1 MTAPSA
7 EAIDVTLGPEQDTA
21 SLRKDLRD
29 VVAVLSLPL
38 MWRGRT
44 PHQIAENLAEVLM
57 SLLRLDF
64 LHLRI
69 DAGASGQSIE
79 QTRQQGEGPG
89 DLAGALEGVEAAGTV
104 ELEGGDAQP
113 LRLARV
119 EPGVQPEHWHVVAGA
134 RRPGFPTD
142 RERFLMRVT
151 VEQAAVSIETARLF
165 HEAQEA
171 SRAKSQFIATM
182 SHELRT
188 PLNAILGYVDL
199 LLLGVPEPVGEP
211 SRVHVDRIRTSA
223 RHLLELI
230 DSILSFARMEAGHEE
245 VHLETVDLAGLARE
259 SVELLEPIARRNA
272 LVLSCDVPD
281 APVHVRTD
289 LSKVRQILFNLI
301 SNAIKFTDR
310 GRVDVRI
317 ETGDGHALV
326 TVQDTGIGIPPE
338 DLTRI
343 FEPFRQV
350 EGTLTR
356 RTGGTGLGLSVAR
369 SLCDLLG
376 ATLDVESEQGKGSTF
391 TLRLPSSTD

>member
-1 MTAPSA
+1 M
-7 EAIDVTLGPEQDTA
+7 TLGSEHDTA
-21 SLRKDLRD
+21 SLRRDLRD

-44 PHQIAENLAEVLM
+44 PHQIAENLADVLV

-69 DAGASGQSIE
+69 AEAASGQPLE
-79 QTRQQGEGPG
+79 QTRQHGEAPA
-89 DLAGALEGVEAAGTV
+89 DLAAALEGIQTAGTIQV
-104 ELEGGDAQP
+104 DAGGGLP
-113 LRLARV
+113 LRLTPV
-119 EPGVQPEHWHVVAGA
+119 VPGVLPEHWHVIAGA
-134 RRPGFPTD
+134 RREGFPTD

-151 VEQAAVSIETARLF
+151 VDQAAVSVENARLF

-171 SRAKSQFIATM
+171 SLAKSQFIATM

-199 LLLGVPEPVGEP
+199 LLLGIPEPVGE
-211 SRVHVDRIRTSA
+211 SSKVHIDRIRTSA

-230 DSILSFARMEAGHEE
+230 DSILSFARMEAGREE
-245 VHLETVDLAGLARE
+245 LHLETVDLSRLAAE

-272 LVLSCDVPD
+272 LALACEAPD
-281 APVHVRTD
+281 DPLLVETD
-289 LSKVRQILFNLI
+289 RSKVRQILFNLI

-310 GRVDVRI
+310 GRVDVRV
-317 ETGDGHALV
+317 EVAEDHALV
-326 TVQDTGIGIPPE
+326 SVRDTGIGIPPDE
-338 DLTRI
+338 LTRI

-369 SLCDLLG
+369 SLCELMG
-376 ATLDVESEQGKGSTF
+376 ATLDVESVQGEGSTF
-391 TLRLPSSTD
+391 TLRLPMAAG